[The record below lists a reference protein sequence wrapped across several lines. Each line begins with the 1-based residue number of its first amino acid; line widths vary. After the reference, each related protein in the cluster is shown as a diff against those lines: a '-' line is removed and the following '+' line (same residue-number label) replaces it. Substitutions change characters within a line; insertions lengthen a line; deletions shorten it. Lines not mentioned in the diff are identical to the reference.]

1 MERAEQIRARN
12 AYLIARH
19 RCVQCR
25 RQDEVTLAGSRLCGR
40 CKEQQRERSRI
51 RYAENPQRDIARV
64 KALREARKAAG
75 LCVVCGGERDR
86 EGLLTCA
93 ACLAKHRRRCKEYN
107 ERRGRQHDIARAKA
121 LREARKA
128 AGLCVVC
135 GGERDRD
142 DRLTCSACL
151 EKERQ
156 RRRESRGQKRRR
168 REDGT

>member
-1 MERAEQIRARN
+1 MARAEQIRARN

-51 RYAENPQRDIARV
+51 RYAENRQRDIARV
-64 KALREARKAAG
+64 
-75 LCVVCGGERDR
+75 
-86 EGLLTCA
+86 
-93 ACLAKHRRRCKEYN
+93 
-107 ERRGRQHDIARAKA
+107 KA

-151 EKERQ
+151 EKERK
-156 RRRESRGQKRRR
+156 RRGESRGRKRRR
-168 REDGT
+168 REDGA